1 MLEDTELL
9 VFIVMAVGIIMNPY
23 KNTTCPRPC
32 LSDYFSSEG
41 GFT

>member
-9 VFIVMAVGIIMNPY
+9 VSIVMAVGFIMNPY
-23 KNTTCPRPC
+23 LTCLRPYI
-32 LSDYFSSEG
+32 SDYFSSKR